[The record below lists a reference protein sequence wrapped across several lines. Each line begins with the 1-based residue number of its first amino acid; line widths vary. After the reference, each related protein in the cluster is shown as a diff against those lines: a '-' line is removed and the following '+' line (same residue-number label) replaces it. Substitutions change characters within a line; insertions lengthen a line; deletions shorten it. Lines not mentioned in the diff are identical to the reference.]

1 MSGLATKQQSLKI
14 FEKLKSKP
22 ANKVCFD
29 CGQKNPT
36 WTSVPFGIYLCLDC
50 SANHRNL
57 GVHISFVRSTNLD
70 QWQWDQLRVMKVGGN
85 ESATKFFQ
93 QNGGSAALNSKD
105 SKTKYQSAAATKYK
119 EELKKR
125 AARDAKE
132 YPEEVIVDGDVSEAS
147 KTPSGEAEDDFFS
160 SWDKPSIKKPT
171 PPISRTATPPVV
183 GRTPSPFL
191 SAGGKDSI
199 SRSTSPLAGNSSDT
213 SSVAKPA
220 ASRIT
225 HSAALKKTT
234 LGGGARKANVLGA
247 KKAPKLGVKKVT
259 VDLIDFDEAEKKA
272 KEEAERIEKLGYD
285 PDGEEESAAS
295 AVKAASAKSGA
306 TTIVSPTPVNAT
318 RGAASHSREKS
329 ASEMER
335 LGMGM
340 GRLGFGQVGGRG
352 GAAAASSSAGKRN
365 MGGFGSVGPIK
376 SSDDDE
382 KFARSKFGNQKAIS
396 SDEYFGKGTYDSAVQ
411 NEAKQRLQGFEGAT
425 SISSNAYFGRPDEE
439 AEEEYGDL
447 ESAAKDFVRKFGI
460 TAGDDLDNLTHA
472 LGAGATKLQGAI
484 RNYLGN

>member
-14 FEKLKSKP
+14 FEKLKTKQ

-50 SANHRNL
+50 SASHRNL

-105 SKTKYQSAAATKYK
+105 PKTKYQSAAATKYK

-132 YPEEVIVDGDVSEAS
+132 YPNEVVINDGAEATDGTN
-147 KTPSGEAEDDFFS
+147 TPAGEPEDDFFS
-160 SWDKPSIKKPT
+160 SWDKPAIKKPT

-191 SAGGKDSI
+191 NPGANGKDIARSI
-199 SRSTSPLAGNSSDT
+199 SPLAKTDGET
-213 SSVAKPA
+213 KPT

-225 HSAALKKTT
+225 TSAALRKTVT
-234 LGGGARKANVLGA
+234 TSGPRKANVLGA
-247 KKAPKLGVKKVT
+247 KKTTKLGAKKVT
-259 VDLIDFDEAEKKA
+259 ADVIDFDEAEKKA

-285 PDGEEESAAS
+285 PDAEEEAA
-295 AVKAASAKSGA
+295 AAKTGAAKTESK
-306 TTIVSPTPVNAT
+306 IHSPSPVSPAP
-318 RGAASHSREKS
+318 RGGYGSASHSREKS
-329 ASEMER
+329 ASEIER

-340 GRLGFGQVGGRG
+340 GRLGFGQVGSSKP
-352 GAAAASSSAGKRN
+352 AAAAQKKNA
-365 MGGFGSVGPIK
+365 GGFGSVGPIK
-376 SSDDDE
+376 AAVEDDTDR
-382 KFARSKFGNQKAIS
+382 FARNKFGNQKAIS
-396 SDEYFGKGTYDSAVQ
+396 SDEVFGKGNFDPSAQ
-411 NEAKQRLQGFEGAT
+411 AEAKSRLQGFEGA
-425 SISSNAYFGRPDEE
+425 SAISSNAYFGRPEEDEVGE
-439 AEEEYGDL
+439 DYGDL

-460 TAGDDLDNLTHA
+460 TAGDDLENITRMVGGASSKLTDA
-472 LGAGATKLQGAI
+472 VRA
-484 RNYLGN
+484 YLGN